1 VDSRHFAAVAD
12 DWDIEARAV
21 ETLARVGVLPG
32 AEDVLDRPVSTL
44 SGGEAKLSGVAGLL
58 LRPVDIWLLDEP
70 TNNLDARGRELLY
83 GVIDTWPGALIVVS
97 HDRELLERVDQ
108 IVELRDARPAA
119 SADRTPR
126 TPKPS
131 PPNRRPRSASSAPRG
146 ASWRVRSD
154 SMPRRRSGWPGEPIA
169 AGVPQRT
176 CSPYRINATNCSTPN
191 TT

>member
-108 IVELRDARPAA
+108 IVELRDGKARSFGGPYSAYAEAVAA
-119 SADRTPR
+119 EQKTALRLVRAAGGELAREKRQYAEAQVRLAGRTDR
-126 TPKPS
+126 
-131 PPNRRPRSASSAPRG
+131 G
-146 ASWRVRSD
+146 
-154 SMPRRRSGWPGEPIA
+154 RRSPTHLLA
-169 AGVPQRT
+169 VSNQR
-176 CSPYRINATNCSTPN
+176 N
-191 TT
+191 